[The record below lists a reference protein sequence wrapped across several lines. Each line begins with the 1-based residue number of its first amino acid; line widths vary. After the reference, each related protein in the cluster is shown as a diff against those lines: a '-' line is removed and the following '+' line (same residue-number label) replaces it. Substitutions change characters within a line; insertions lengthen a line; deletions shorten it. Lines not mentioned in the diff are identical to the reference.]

1 MSKPTINEYNSFF
14 QGYISL
20 VKAESLYEVRNM
32 YSKLIIEY
40 WDSIPQEKWIHSYAS
55 KKWTLKQVFQHVID
69 TERILAYRALC
80 IVRGEKQKFNEFDQ
94 DKYAD
99 LGDAF
104 QRNIDD
110 LIIEWKLI
118 RQSSDIMFKSFTKK
132 DLDKTGIVGTKNLSV
147 NAINYIIYGH
157 VLHHIN
163 IINKRYL

>member
-118 RQSSDIMFKSFTKK
+118 RQSNDIMFKSFTKK